1 MPSTSDSCSFF
12 FTYNFALVIL
22 LLLAAY
28 QVWSLCS
35 LTRMYDLLLSPSL
48 PISLSLSHSLL
59 SGRIY
64 ICYFH
69 RLSISFSSSLFV
81 TFLLCVCVCVFFFI
95 YGLIRLLPNAIN
107 NAHNNEMLKCMLKNA
122 NHKRTQI
129 SINIQCRDAKSITK
143 CTKTRF
149 TTTNIATIIWQ

>member
-1 MPSTSDSCSFF
+1 MFIFLHLQLCPCYIVTVSCLS
-12 FTYNFALVIL
+12 
-22 LLLAAY
+22 
-28 QVWSLCS
+28 SLISLFSYSHVRSSS
-35 LTRMYDLLLSPSL
+35 LTPSPYFA
-48 PISLSLSHSLL
+48 LSLSRSLL
-59 SGRIY
+59 SGCIY

-81 TFLLCVCVCVFFFI
+81 TFLLCVCIFFI

-149 TTTNIATIIWQ
+149 TTTNIATII

>member
-48 PISLSLSHSLL
+48 HISLSLSLSFSLKWL
-59 SGRIY
+59 HLYLLFPSSFDFIFFFSFRY
-64 ICYFH
+64 
-69 RLSISFSSSLFV
+69 ISF
-81 TFLLCVCVCVFFFI
+81 VCVCIFFI

-107 NAHNNEMLKCMLKNA
+107 NAHNNQMLKCMLKNA